1 VSNRQTIEAAM
12 EEVRLAV
19 ERGDRQAADESLAR
33 LIELEQERDAR
44 PGDFA
49 DDCCGD
55 HTMTPVPGMLC

>member
-1 VSNRQTIEAAM
+1 M

-55 HTMTPVPGMLC
+55 HTMTPVPGLLC